1 MRIFHLAHGYFNG
14 HTDERAPN
22 DISIGSAVF
31 AGLTGVPETLSH
43 GPLNVRRLQQQAASM
58 RCMRFGLLGRNDPL
72 TACTVSAATLD
83 TTRLQAV
90 IIIIIISFIRTIAAC
105 KGQGSPYSIT
115 EFPHFRS

>member
-1 MRIFHLAHGYFNG
+1 MRIFHLAHGYFIE
-14 HTDERAPN
+14 HTDERARN
-22 DISIGSAVF
+22 DISIGSSVF

-58 RCMRFGLLGRNDPL
+58 RCMRFGLLGRNDPF